1 MFINPGVRHT
11 QNAIQL
17 EHLKRLAPTRAAEVA
32 RAYELVENEALND
45 YLRTQGQNDPAI
57 ALLLDRS
64 LKDAVLVDTA
74 GLGYKQIV
82 GRPKGM
88 QLEADRPIEYS
99 KEEQDLI
106 DLISLKRELD
116 YEEKG
121 YVHEIDESDPVY
133 QAIDRLVRNE
143 LMPGGV
149 NQTAKGGVQN
159 IKHKEYG
166 YRHKHPDLPELTQEN
181 AIQNT
186 VRQLYDNIKG
196 NERGEQPSG
205 MMMKTGK
212 MTGIP
217 VEHKLDFKKY
227 PELGY
232 DPLNRILGSTFK
244 NSVVRDEQSPKRK
257 QVLLNSAIAQKETD
271 IENKYNMPI
280 NEFLKNMKYEYTPL
294 QKTIKNKMAGS
305 EEAREYINLIE
316 NAKMA
321 AQAGQDA
328 VSGGRVAIKAEPGSK
343 VYIHTDGSGEN
354 KHAKI
359 QEAFSKF
366 NGR

>member
-17 EHLKRLAPTRAAEVA
+17 ENLKRLAPTRAAEVA

-45 YLRTQGQNDPAI
+45 YLRTQDQNDPTI

-64 LKDAVLVDTA
+64 LRDAVLAETA
-74 GLGYKQIV
+74 GLGYKKIV
-82 GRPKGM
+82 DKPKGM
-88 QLEADRPIEYS
+88 QLEADRPTEYS
-99 KEEQDLI
+99 NEEQDLI

-116 YEEKG
+116 YEESG
-121 YVHEIDESDPVY
+121 YVHEIDQSDPVY
-133 QAIDRLVRNE
+133 QAIDRFVRTQ
-143 LMPGGV
+143 LMQGGI
-149 NQTAKGGVQN
+149 NQTAKGGIQN

-181 AIQNT
+181 AIKNA

-196 NERGEQPSG
+196 NERAEQPSG

-217 VEHKLDFKKY
+217 VEHKLDFQNH
-227 PELGY
+227 PQLGY
-232 DPLNRILGSTFK
+232 HPLNRMLGSTFK
-244 NSVVRDEQSPKRK
+244 NSVVRDEQSPKRR

-280 NEFLKNMKYEYTPL
+280 NEFLKKMNYEYSPL
-294 QKTIKNKMAGS
+294 QKTIRNKMAGS

-316 NAKMA
+316 KSKMA

-328 VSGGRVAIKAEPGSK
+328 VSGGRVAIKAEPGSR
-343 VYIHTDGSGEN
+343 VYIHTNGKNGNAEM
-354 KHAKI
+354 
-359 QEAFSKF
+359 QEAFSKS
-366 NGR
+366 NGK